1 MFINKLNQ
9 LYKPKRTLYYI
20 DASKEDIVSF
30 YKGVIP
36 PLVEKYADSFGTYDW
51 PGVFFFRQL
60 QKEVI
65 GIEFRSGDPCI
76 DYPTEMKSIEL
87 DAAFYPLSARRP
99 LPLRWGMN
107 CTSLPNVHKTVM

>member
-9 LYKPKRTLYYI
+9 LYKPKRSLYYI

-30 YKGVIP
+30 YKGEIP

-76 DYPTEMKSIEL
+76 DYPAEMKSIEL
-87 DAAFYPLSARRP
+87 DAAFYYSIEIDDDASI
-99 LPLRWGMN
+99 GFE
-107 CTSLPNVHKTVM
+107 TVGDVVNYIASKL